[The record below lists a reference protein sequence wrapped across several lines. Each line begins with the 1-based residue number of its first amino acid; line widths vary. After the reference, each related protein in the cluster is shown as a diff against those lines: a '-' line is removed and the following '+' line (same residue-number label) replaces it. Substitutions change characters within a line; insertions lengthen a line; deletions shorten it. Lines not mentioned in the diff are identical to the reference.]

1 MLIVVDLLIYS
12 VILPLNT
19 RNYGHMAISNFPFK
33 KSTNS
38 IAGAGLTSFLLLK
51 SGCQPGNGWFL
62 IIQNDNASF
71 EISTCQAL
79 WKALEYAVVEL
90 DFGLSSLWS
99 SESVS
104 DEDDSVIM

>member
-19 RNYGHMAISNFPFK
+19 RSYGHMAISNFPFK
-33 KSTNS
+33 KSTS
-38 IAGAGLTSFLLLK
+38 IAGAGLTSFLFLK

-71 EISTCQAL
+71 EISSCQAL
-79 WKALEYAVVEL
+79 CKALEYAVVEL